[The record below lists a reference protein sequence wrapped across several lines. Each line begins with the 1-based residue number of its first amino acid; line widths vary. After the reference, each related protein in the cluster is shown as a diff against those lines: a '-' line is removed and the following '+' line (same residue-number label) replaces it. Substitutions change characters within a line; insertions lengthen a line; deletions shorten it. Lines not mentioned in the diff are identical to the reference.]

1 MISYEQYLYAGGI
14 LFLSVLSTSLVVA
27 LMIAKNKNKKLEERL
42 SDREEIANESYLK
55 FLTTSRNEAFTYIVD
70 VQEKLEIFKE
80 KIEAQLNYFN
90 TYGRV
95 VVSPHTIMLEK
106 IDSAYEELK
115 TILPQ
120 ENKEKQENE

>member
-1 MISYEQYLYAGGI
+1 MIGYEQYLYAGGI
-14 LFLSVLSTSLVVA
+14 VFLSALSTALVVS
-27 LMIAKNKNKKLEERL
+27 LMITKSKNKKLEQRL
-42 SDREEIANESYLK
+42 LSREEIANESYLK

-70 VQEKLEIFKE
+70 VQEKLKIFSE

-95 VVSPHTIMLEK
+95 VPSPHTIMLEK

-115 TILPQ
+115 TVLPQ

>member
-1 MISYEQYLYAGGI
+1 MIIGYEQYFYAGGI

-27 LMIAKNKNKKLEERL
+27 LMITKKKNKELQERL

-70 VQEKLEIFKE
+70 VQEKLDIFSK
-80 KIEAQLNYFN
+80 KIEPQLNYFN
-90 TYGRV
+90 TYGRSV
-95 VVSPHTIMLEK
+95 SSPHTIMLEK

-120 ENKEKQENE
+120 ENKEKNE